1 MTMGPTL
8 HWRAIAP
15 TLWRRVCTHWR
26 PRHWRV
32 GVGCTTVDEALAQV
46 QTEFAAQAGA
56 VYELGVA
63 SRWVQAQALS
73 PALSPDEGWQHALH
87 TWLTVLELDEPQLAD
102 EWVVRQVHAAPAGAQ
117 LHLVTAMPRALVEGV
132 QRLAAQHQVRIDRMG
147 PWWGPEMAQAL
158 PALALVPAEASSAS
172 SQPDEIEQGWSD
184 GDWHTRARWQR
195 HAGAGTSAAAGWC
208 LTALWSEPVA
218 ASTTAGSA
226 SWA

>member
-1 MTMGPTL
+1 MGTTL

-15 TLWRRVCTHWR
+15 TLWRRAQTHWR

-73 PALSPDEGWQHALH
+73 PALSPAEGWQHALH

-102 EWVVRQVHAAPAGAQ
+102 DWVVRQVHAAPGGAQ
-117 LHLVTAMPRALVEGV
+117 VHLVTAMPRALVEGV

-158 PALALVPAEASSAS
+158 PDAASAPDGAPEAWA
-172 SQPDEIEQGWSD
+172 QTWSD
-184 GDWHTRARWQR
+184 GDWRTHARWQR
-195 HAGAGTSAAAGWC
+195 ESVAGTPTQPGWC
-208 LTALWSEPVA
+208 LTALWSEPGVA
-218 ASTTAGSA
+218 VDGQGDTA
-226 SWA
+226 WA

>member
-1 MTMGPTL
+1 MNMVTTW
-8 HWRAIAP
+8 HWRSIAP

-26 PRHWRV
+26 PRLMRV

-46 QTEFAAQAGA
+46 QAEFAAQAGA

-73 PALSPDEGWQHALH
+73 PALSPAEGWQQALH
-87 TWLTVLELDEPQLAD
+87 TWLTVLELDESQLAD
-102 EWVVRQVHAAPAGAQ
+102 EWVVRQVHAAPGGAQ

-132 QRLAAQHQVRIDRMG
+132 QSLAAQHHVRIDRMG
-147 PWWGPEMAQAL
+147 PWWGLELAQAL
-158 PALALVPAEASSAS
+158 PAQTSAPAEEASVSA
-172 SQPDEIEQGWSD
+172 QADEIEQGWSD

-195 HAGAGTSAAAGWC
+195 QSEAATPATAGWC

-218 ASTTAGSA
+218 ASTNAGSA